1 MELRLRLHPG
11 TFAICRLDPDAPAP
25 EWAERGPFHLAC
37 RTADELALVVEERW
51 VASGVRAQGGY
62 RLLELVGPF
71 PFTAVGVLLAALQ
84 PLAAAGISILATS
97 TFDTD
102 YVLFPDDRR
111 AEALAA
117 LREAGH
123 AVENPAP

>member
-1 MELRLRLHPG
+1 VELRLRLHPG

-25 EWAERGPFHLAC
+25 EWAERGPFRLAC

-51 VASGVRAQGGY
+51 VAPGV
-62 RLLELVGPF
+62 LELVGPF

-123 AVENPAP
+123 EIESRTP